1 MPQRAMI
8 GLCSAMRSRVDG
20 AQEISES
27 GGIMGA
33 DFSVLLCFPNVL
45 LHFAIVMQESGE
57 IDFLYVEMGKWGF
70 RFLPFMLFSS
80 GIFGSVFGTP

>member
-1 MPQRAMI
+1 M
-8 GLCSAMRSRVDG
+8 DN

-33 DFSVLLCFPNVL
+33 NFSVLVCFPKVL

-57 IDFLYVEMGKWGF
+57 IDFLYVKMREWGL
-70 RFLPFMLFSS
+70 RFLSPLCSSAREFAFLF
-80 GIFGSVFGTP
+80 

>member
-1 MPQRAMI
+1 M
-8 GLCSAMRSRVDG
+8 DN

-33 DFSVLLCFPNVL
+33 NFSVLVCFPKVL

-57 IDFLYVEMGKWGF
+57 IDFLYALQLGNLRSFF
-70 RFLPFMLFSS
+70 RTLRMYLAYPRNR
-80 GIFGSVFGTP
+80 